1 MSSFQTALDEI
12 RKAAE
17 SAGAFGGTNDIASAL
32 SDISAS
38 MASIEPGAAPG
49 MAAGEQDLMGIAAR
63 EYEDQ
68 LVVPKVLPMLPEAVR
83 FPSIQAEP
91 QEVERGLRTMM
102 TQAAQAIATPG
113 MRAKF
118 LESVLDPL
126 LAVTVG
132 TAARPAAPMMAQAIS
147 QALEPSGSG
156 LTVQDLRTEQIAA
169 RGAQAGMAA
178 GQQEGVMGDIAR
190 GVGQS
195 LPQFAGM
202 AGAVVTGNI
211 PVAAAIAAQAA
222 IPLSSYT
229 AGQLA
234 YMDELD
240 AKRAREAL
248 EGRELS
254 DFDMN
259 AMQRRATAAA
269 VVETGVEVIGAAT
282 GARFVGKAAK
292 AITATRPGRAVV
304 STLSNAGQPAVSRIL
319 ASKAG
324 QAGAQAFAR
333 ATNGTGRI
341 ASGFMGNASRIV
353 LASSAEEGVEEL
365 SSAVLQSP
373 FTEAPLSKD
382 LTDGLYS
389 AFIGAAAGGVGG
401 VGGVTAAV
409 GRKAYLNRQ
418 DAFRPESDAEV
429 VMRNRHDDAMKART
443 NWTEELDETQAAEV
457 SVILNSL
464 NGMSPQER
472 GIALRELSDERADIE
487 KKVDILLSYRQ
498 ELNAALVG
506 ARQSQATYETGA
518 SERAAKETLVSETQ
532 AALDKANAD
541 YQAARDAL
549 AEMELAAD
557 TARPARV
564 ARPGR
569 KVVTVED
576 RQQAVTDAQKMAT
589 DAKAALDAAT
599 KDALAAEGLEIAP
612 GLRIDPSSTV
622 ESLNQ
627 EIGQVDAELRLAV
640 TDSMLAGAKYAAA
653 REKIA
658 DMPMEFRQQE
668 PVQVLDA
675 VGKASGV
682 QIAEA
687 KAPKRG
693 GRITKELEALGIRAV
708 WFRAPNGKFGSPAFH
723 SMESRGVVYLNADAD
738 MSQVRAKALH
748 EVFHDIQMFRPEI
761 AKAYADRVGV
771 APVYAAGAQY
781 ARGRAESAQKARLD
795 ALARIQDAALRAG
808 VELPQAAG
816 RAGAARLE
824 QEGQAEVFGATAARV
839 TGRGIINPFVQ
850 FAARRGLMG
859 RDVAA
864 AMAVIDTMARAA
876 AVERVQGVKPVA
888 TLSPLARTLLW
899 SEDMALDIASE
910 IEQASGMPLAAERP
924 APAKPAPGVSM
935 ARASDADYLA
945 AVERN
950 DMATAQRMVDEAAME
965 AGYTVRAKHGSQ
977 IAGLTK
983 FDLTQRRFDRSE
995 RGVAWFSDNDNTVG
1009 RYAHTGNYINVQR
1022 FIDTLQEDMKSPPQ
1036 GGVYLQDE
1044 NGKQVGPFY
1053 SYSVASDRLGV
1064 FYIPNDSEFEPGYYA
1079 YTLGTGDPDVHIGMT
1094 PDEAVSG
1101 LRNFVANQTSMRPP
1115 VTMADVIYDSYLKLE
1130 NPLVVDMEG
1139 KQKTEPWSE
1148 LVERAKAEGRDGI
1161 IVKNVIDIPGSLFGS
1176 MPENIEDFAGTVYGV
1191 FSPEQIKS
1199 ADPVTR
1205 DEQGNVV
1212 PLSKRFD
1219 VTTPLI
1225 SFSREGDAE
1234 AASLREQIAVLQ
1246 RQIRDVQNVTAAQRT
1261 NAIREVRILE
1271 RRLLTAERVAEQKT
1285 LQATRA
1291 KMRVELEREAAKE
1304 DMATAD
1310 AQIAKLQTRLDAAKA
1325 SVQSLKQEVSSLRR
1339 GENLEQRLADAEETA
1354 QRAIDFAY
1362 AIGRRE
1368 GLVAGQVE
1376 GQRQERRVV
1385 RKLSERLATVEERLD
1400 KAVPALR
1407 EARTQIKQD
1416 AAAAQRAIDF
1426 AYGMGLAKGRVQG
1439 VMEGRRQ
1446 VLKKMAQREDTLQR
1460 QLFELR
1466 EISRMRADQKEQVAD
1481 AIRRIATDAVR
1492 MLPERLRGPLAV
1504 RVANAKT
1511 LAQANRVA
1519 VEAVKV
1525 AANNEIAQS
1534 IEAIRKLRKTL
1545 NKRGMTYSA
1554 RTGIGSLLD
1563 QAEDGLRTATGRR
1576 LRAAV
1581 QVQRGAAPALVN
1593 AVEVYAAVVNAS
1605 ALVEQAVLRYQVDR
1619 QQYLAQRA
1627 ARIARYDALRQGL
1640 VQNMAG
1646 RPTLAESE
1654 RADRAA
1660 TIPFYRRVS
1669 RANSDI
1675 YTMMLELEGTDAGV
1689 INDLLSAAQAGK
1701 GESSLEHASILR
1713 QVVPVLQAA
1722 GYEDINDYALK
1733 NGLLGDASANLRT
1746 VQMGGQ
1752 DVTLPVGTILSIAAM
1767 DDETLALFPDKPGVV
1782 GQGVTFAG
1790 ATTTKVFYPSRQ
1802 DIEAIRSSLSAE
1814 ERGIVTAM
1822 KGVLETQIRDRV
1834 MDAVFAVEGDQPPV
1848 VQNYWPRV
1856 RQSRQKSDA
1865 SILNASAGNLVRGAL
1880 TNVGFAQAR
1889 TGGSEPLIYRDA
1901 FQTWERHVQ
1910 VALDMI
1916 HMAQPYRDAATVL
1929 TDPAVV
1935 SGIDRQF
1942 GEGTAERVLAVFS
1955 NGVGATAR
1963 SNPTIIDKLTNNVTG
1978 AVLALRP
1985 RTLAKV
1991 LIGGQLRLASEIPL
2005 GYWSKGV
2012 ARAASRLRSPAAWD
2026 ARVEEIHSVNGYFS
2040 RRHQLHMRSII
2051 SGSLSDSDRVT
2062 LSTAWQ
2068 SMIDSFRAA
2077 GQNLAAAQ
2085 LTDAAGRFKDASNGA
2100 NMMIASVVDM
2110 LRYMDE
2116 QIMLAAVEAR
2126 LAEIEDE
2133 GVLTG
2138 QDALRE
2144 AALRAERDFRRTQN
2158 ASDEFDDSLLSAH
2171 NRVKGASGWRIFF
2184 PFSSDP
2190 VKARNQIRRAYLSGE
2205 RRLETGLAIGSN
2217 MAASTIIGAASTAT
2231 VGYMVSVLAGLL
2243 GGDGPSDEEEK
2254 KAMEE
2259 AKRLPVAVANE
2270 AMSSSLGYLGIV
2282 LGWVTSAF
2290 QYRRAPFT
2298 PIAVRPL
2305 EQVVRETT
2313 GPKPIPERVVAAMLA
2328 ASQFAGFPMYGL
2340 YQFVRD
2346 FFPKPHSE
2354 RESQT
2359 PAERLRE
2366 RMTPEAVR
2374 ERIRRRMEQLRP

>member
-353 LASSAEEGVEEL
+353 LASSAEEGAEEL

-457 SVILNSL
+457 SVVLNSL

-487 KKVDILLSYRQ
+487 KKVDTLLSYRQ

-518 SERAAKETLVSETQ
+518 SERTAKETLVSETQ

-549 AEMELAAD
+549 AEMELAAE

-675 VGKASGV
+675 VGRASGV

-910 IEQASGMPLAAERP
+910 IEQASGLPLATERP
-924 APAKPAPGVSM
+924 APAKPSPGISM

-945 AVERN
+945 AVERG
-950 DMATAQRMVDEAAME
+950 DMATAQRMVDDAARA
-965 AGYTVRAKHGSQ
+965 AGYRYVGYHASMQDFKEFLSLIEQAEARGEEFDYEGYEGGNLGRGFYFTP
-977 IAGLTK
+977 
-983 FDLTQRRFDRSE
+983 DLTYAKRFGTPRKFYLKIENIVDSRSE
-995 RGVAWFSDNDNTVG
+995 EVKDRL
-1009 RYAHTGNYINVQR
+1009 RQIYADIV
-1022 FIDTLQEDMKSPPQ
+1022 EEQ
-1036 GGVYLQDE
+1036 GGAEQGEAYDALMDE
-1044 NGKQVGPFY
+1044 TN
-1053 SYSVASDRLGV
+1053 ADGV
-1064 FYIPNDSEFEPGYYA
+1064 IAEDAGGFA
-1079 YTLGTGDPDVHIGMT
+1079 YGATELLIKR
-1094 PDEAVSG
+1094 S
-1101 LRNFVANQTSMRPP
+1101 NQ
-1115 VTMADVIYDSYLKLE
+1115 AKL
-1130 NPLVVDMEG
+1130 
-1139 KQKTEPWSE
+1139 
-1148 LVERAKAEGRDGI
+1148 
-1161 IVKNVIDIPGSLFGS
+1161 
-1176 MPENIEDFAGTVYGV
+1176 
-1191 FSPEQIKS
+1191 
-1199 ADPVTR
+1199 ADPITY
-1205 DEQGNVV
+1205 DEQGNVI

-1225 SFSREGDAE
+1225 SFAREGDSE

-1261 NAIREVRILE
+1261 NAIREVRLLE

-1304 DMATAD
+1304 DIAAAD

-1368 GLVAGQVE
+1368 GLVAGEIE
-1376 GQRQERRVV
+1376 GQRKGRREVRKLTERLGEVGSALEETQATMEEEVAAAQGRIDLAYAIGRREGLVSGQIAGQKQERRVV
-1385 RKLSERLATVEERLD
+1385 RKLSERLAIVEDRLNT
-1400 KAVPALR
+1400 AVPALR

-1593 AVEVYAAVVNAS
+1593 AVEVYAAVVNAA
-1605 ALVEQAVLRYQVDR
+1605 ALVEQAVLRYRVDR

-1822 KGVLETQIRDRV
+1822 KGILETQIRDRV
-1834 MDAVFAVEGDQPPV
+1834 MDAVFAVDGDQPPV

-1865 SILNASAGNLVRGAL
+1865 NILNASAGNLVRDAL

-1963 SNPTIIDKLTNNVTG
+1963 SNPTIIDRLTNNVTG

-2217 MAASTIIGAASTAT
+2217 MAASTIIGGASTAT

-2346 FFPKPHSE
+2346 FFPKPQSE

>member
-1 MSSFQTALDEI
+1 
-12 RKAAE
+12 
-17 SAGAFGGTNDIASAL
+17 
-32 SDISAS
+32 
-38 MASIEPGAAPG
+38 
-49 MAAGEQDLMGIAAR
+49 
-63 EYEDQ
+63 
-68 LVVPKVLPMLPEAVR
+68 
-83 FPSIQAEP
+83 
-91 QEVERGLRTMM
+91 
-102 TQAAQAIATPG
+102 
-113 MRAKF
+113 
-118 LESVLDPL
+118 
-126 LAVTVG
+126 
-132 TAARPAAPMMAQAIS
+132 
-147 QALEPSGSG
+147 
-156 LTVQDLRTEQIAA
+156 
-169 RGAQAGMAA
+169 
-178 GQQEGVMGDIAR
+178 
-190 GVGQS
+190 
-195 LPQFAGM
+195 
-202 AGAVVTGNI
+202 
-211 PVAAAIAAQAA
+211 
-222 IPLSSYT
+222 
-229 AGQLA
+229 
-234 YMDELD
+234 
-240 AKRAREAL
+240 
-248 EGRELS
+248 
-254 DFDMN
+254 
-259 AMQRRATAAA
+259 
-269 VVETGVEVIGAAT
+269 
-282 GARFVGKAAK
+282 
-292 AITATRPGRAVV
+292 
-304 STLSNAGQPAVSRIL
+304 
-319 ASKAG
+319 
-324 QAGAQAFAR
+324 
-333 ATNGTGRI
+333 
-341 ASGFMGNASRIV
+341 
-353 LASSAEEGVEEL
+353 
-365 SSAVLQSP
+365 
-373 FTEAPLSKD
+373 
-382 LTDGLYS
+382 
-389 AFIGAAAGGVGG
+389 
-401 VGGVTAAV
+401 
-409 GRKAYLNRQ
+409 
-418 DAFRPESDAEV
+418 
-429 VMRNRHDDAMKART
+429 
-443 NWTEELDETQAAEV
+443 
-457 SVILNSL
+457 
-464 NGMSPQER
+464 
-472 GIALRELSDERADIE
+472 
-487 KKVDILLSYRQ
+487 
-498 ELNAALVG
+498 
-506 ARQSQATYETGA
+506 
-518 SERAAKETLVSETQ
+518 
-532 AALDKANAD
+532 
-541 YQAARDAL
+541 
-549 AEMELAAD
+549 
-557 TARPARV
+557 
-564 ARPGR
+564 
-569 KVVTVED
+569 
-576 RQQAVTDAQKMAT
+576 
-589 DAKAALDAAT
+589 
-599 KDALAAEGLEIAP
+599 
-612 GLRIDPSSTV
+612 
-622 ESLNQ
+622 
-627 EIGQVDAELRLAV
+627 
-640 TDSMLAGAKYAAA
+640 
-653 REKIA
+653 
-658 DMPMEFRQQE
+658 
-668 PVQVLDA
+668 
-675 VGKASGV
+675 
-682 QIAEA
+682 
-687 KAPKRG
+687 
-693 GRITKELEALGIRAV
+693 
-708 WFRAPNGKFGSPAFH
+708 
-723 SMESRGVVYLNADAD
+723 
-738 MSQVRAKALH
+738 
-748 EVFHDIQMFRPEI
+748 
-761 AKAYADRVGV
+761 
-771 APVYAAGAQY
+771 
-781 ARGRAESAQKARLD
+781 
-795 ALARIQDAALRAG
+795 
-808 VELPQAAG
+808 
-816 RAGAARLE
+816 
-824 QEGQAEVFGATAARV
+824 
-839 TGRGIINPFVQ
+839 
-850 FAARRGLMG
+850 
-859 RDVAA
+859 
-864 AMAVIDTMARAA
+864 MAVIDTMARAA

-935 ARASDADYLA
+935 ARERVRYDRNTGELAVPSGSAVRLERLPKYGGGEDPLSRFVPERTTHTFALDARKWLPTFTSLTLKDPEKISRYSPQAIPIVPGTLVADMAFANSYYQTNDEKFALQYKQSVKPIEDANLEDYRLPELLIPKQAKPPQAQPSGVSMSRASDADYLA
-945 AVERN
+945 AVERG
-950 DMATAQRMVDEAAME
+950 DMATAQRMVDEAARA
-965 AGYTVRAKHGSQ
+965 AGYRYVGYHASMQDFKEFLSLIEQAEARGEEFDYEGYEGGNLGRGFYFTP
-977 IAGLTK
+977 
-983 FDLTQRRFDRSE
+983 DLTYAKRFGTPRKFYLKIENIVDSRSE
-995 RGVAWFSDNDNTVG
+995 EVKDRL
-1009 RYAHTGNYINVQR
+1009 RQIYADIV
-1022 FIDTLQEDMKSPPQ
+1022 EEQ
-1036 GGVYLQDE
+1036 GGAEQGEAYDALMDE
-1044 NGKQVGPFY
+1044 TN
-1053 SYSVASDRLGV
+1053 ADGV
-1064 FYIPNDSEFEPGYYA
+1064 IAEDAGGFA
-1079 YTLGTGDPDVHIGMT
+1079 YGATELLIKR
-1094 PDEAVSG
+1094 S
-1101 LRNFVANQTSMRPP
+1101 NQ
-1115 VTMADVIYDSYLKLE
+1115 AKL
-1130 NPLVVDMEG
+1130 
-1139 KQKTEPWSE
+1139 
-1148 LVERAKAEGRDGI
+1148 
-1161 IVKNVIDIPGSLFGS
+1161 
-1176 MPENIEDFAGTVYGV
+1176 
-1191 FSPEQIKS
+1191 
-1199 ADPVTR
+1199 ADPVTY
-1205 DEQGNVV
+1205 DEQGNVI

-1225 SFSREGDAE
+1225 SFAREGNSE

-1304 DMATAD
+1304 DIAAAD

-1339 GENLEQRLADAEETA
+1339 GENVEQRLADAEETA
-1354 QRAIDFAY
+1354 QRAIDFVY

-1525 AANNEIAQS
+1525 VANNEIAQS

-1689 INDLLSAAQAGK
+1689 INDLLSAAQTGK

-1889 TGGSEPLIYRDA
+1889 TGGSEPLVYRDA

-1935 SGIDRQF
+1935 AGIDRQF

-2346 FFPKPHSE
+2346 FFPKPQSE